1 MENNIKKGLKPEQ
14 RQELKKYAVFAL
26 MFLVFGGSMW
36 IIFKPDKNDEVNNGE
51 LGLNTELPM
60 PQEKGLIPDK
70 ISAFEQEKLFQE
82 EPVRSLESFSSLI
95 GKDEPA
101 KIDLSFNDDQAEKQS
116 VSKSYSGSKQSQKA
130 IQSSATAYKGIN
142 KTLGNFY
149 EESKTNPGD
158 EKLRNEIEELKAQ
171 LAETQKTNSIDEQ
184 LLLMEKSYQL
194 AAKYMPE
201 PSKQSQAEFPGT
213 KVQLPVEKN
222 KNSVLIEQVRSVN
235 EQIASALNQ
244 EISDSAFLGQ
254 ISQPRNYSFITA
266 DKKEL
271 HKDKN
276 TIWACVDSNQKLING
291 QSVKL
296 RLLEP
301 IETGG
306 IEFPQHSIITGIA
319 QIQGERL
326 FISINSL
333 EYDGNII
340 PVKLTT
346 YDTDGQ
352 AGLFIPGS
360 MDVNALKEI
369 TASMGRDAGTSINIS
384 QGTTAGQQLAAD
396 VGRSFIQGTSQ
407 FVSKKIRSSKVYLK
421 AGHRILLMADNQ
433 N

>member
-36 IIFKPDKNDEVNNGE
+36 IIFKPDKNDEVNNGG

-101 KIDLSFNDDQAEKQS
+101 KIELSFNDDQAEKQS
-116 VSKSYSGSKQSQKA
+116 VSKSYSGSKQPQKA

-149 EESKTNPGD
+149 EEPKTNPDD

-171 LAETQKTNSIDEQ
+171 LAETQKTSSMDEQ

-201 PSKQSQAEFPGT
+201 SSKQSPVEVPGT
-213 KVQLPVEKN
+213 KGHLPVEKK
-222 KNSVLIEQVRSVN
+222 KNTVSIEQVRSVN
-235 EQIASALNQ
+235 EQITSTLKQ
-244 EISDSAFLGQ
+244 DISDSAFLGQ
-254 ISQPRNYSFITA
+254 ISQPRNYSFITV
-266 DKKEL
+266 DKMEL
-271 HKDKN
+271 HKDRN
-276 TIWACVDSNQKLING
+276 TIWACVDSNQKLNNG
-291 QSVKL
+291 QNVKL

-306 IEFPQHSIITGIA
+306 IGFPQHSIISGIV

-340 PVKLTT
+340 PVKLTA

-360 MDVNALKEI
+360 MDVNAIKEI